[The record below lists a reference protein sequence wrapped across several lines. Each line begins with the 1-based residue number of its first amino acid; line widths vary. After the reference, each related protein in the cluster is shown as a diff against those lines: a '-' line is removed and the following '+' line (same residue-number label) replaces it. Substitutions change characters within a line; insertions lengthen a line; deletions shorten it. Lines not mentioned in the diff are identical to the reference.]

1 MHRLDW
7 LVVSLLFLASAP
19 ASMAG
24 QNNAIILF
32 GYGGRDLPLSNL
44 NEIGDHFRSDWVV
57 GGGVGLQLN
66 ANFALRA
73 TFSTVE
79 NTWEGTTIELS
90 DSTFRRSFVAFDLQ
104 AGIPS
109 ASGFVPYF
117 VVGAGWFDIDPNDS
131 GLEGDRSFAGRFGAG
146 VNYVFDNTF
155 LAFFLEG
162 DTWVYYMDGL
172 SYSRIQYDIMIVGGI
187 AIAVPF

>member
-1 MHRLDW
+1 MHRFDW

-19 ASMAG
+19 ASVTG
-24 QNNAIILF
+24 QNNAIVLF

-44 NEIGDHFRSDWVV
+44 NETGDHFRSDWIV

-66 ANFALRA
+66 TNFALRA
-73 TFSTVE
+73 TYSTVQS
-79 NTWEGTTIELS
+79 TWEGTALELS

-104 AGIPS
+104 AGFPS

-117 VVGAGWFDIDPNDS
+117 VAGAGWFDIDPKDTS
-131 GLEGDRSFAGRFGAG
+131 LQSDRTFAGRFGAG

-155 LAFFLEG
+155 MAFFLEG
-162 DTWVYYMDGL
+162 DTWVYSLNSL
-172 SYSRIQYDIMIVGGI
+172 SYRRIQYDIIIVGGL

>member
-1 MHRLDW
+1 
-7 LVVSLLFLASAP
+7 LVLSLLFLASAP
-19 ASMAG
+19 ASLVG
-24 QNNAIILF
+24 QNNAIVLF

-44 NEIGDHFRSDWVV
+44 NETGDHFRSDWVV

-66 ANFALRA
+66 TNFALRA
-73 TFSTVE
+73 TYSTVQ
-79 NTWEGTTIELS
+79 NAWEGTELELS

-104 AGIPS
+104 AGFPS

-117 VVGAGWFDIDPNDS
+117 VAGAGWFDIDPNDA
-131 GLEGDRSFAGRFGAG
+131 GLESDRTFAGRFGAG

-162 DTWVYYMDGL
+162 DTWVYSLNSL
-172 SYSRIQYDIMIVGGI
+172 SYRRIQYDIMIVGGL
-187 AIAVPF
+187 AVAVPF

>member
-1 MHRLDW
+1 MHRLYQLLSS
-7 LVVSLLFLASAP
+7 LVILVFAPTLL
-19 ASMAG
+19 AG
-24 QNNAIILF
+24 QNNAIVLF

-44 NEIGDHFRSDWVV
+44 NETGDHFGSDWVV

-66 ANFALRA
+66 TNFAVRG
-73 TFSTVE
+73 TFSTV
-79 NTWEGTTIELS
+79 NSGWEGTSIELS

-104 AGIPS
+104 AGVPT

-117 VVGAGWFDIDPNDS
+117 VVGAGWFSIEPKDPD
-131 GLEGDRSFAGRFGAG
+131 LEGDRSFAGRFGAG

-155 LAFFLEG
+155 MAFFLEG
-162 DTWVYYMDGL
+162 DTWIYYVDGL

-187 AIAVPF
+187 AIAIPF

>member
-1 MHRLDW
+1 MRPLCRLV
-7 LVVSLLFLASAP
+7 LVLLLVSAP
-19 ASMAG
+19 ASVWA
-24 QNNAIILF
+24 QNNAIVLM

-44 NEIGDHFRSDWVV
+44 NETGDHFRSDWVV

-73 TFSTVE
+73 TYSTVQ
-79 NTWEGTTIELS
+79 NGWEGTGIELS
-90 DSTFRRSFVAFDLQ
+90 DSTFRRTFVAFDLQ

-117 VVGAGWFDIDPNDS
+117 VVGGGWFHIQPKDPS
-131 GLEGDRSFAGRFGAG
+131 LEEDRSFAGRFGAG

-155 LAFFLEG
+155 LAFFAEA
-162 DTWVYYMDGL
+162 DTWVYYLNGL
-172 SYSRIQYDIMIVGGI
+172 SYSRIQYDIMIVGGLAI
-187 AIAVPF
+187 AIPF